1 MALNSIL
8 GVSAESVS
16 AAAEVMLLPSLI
28 LAFFVAELT
37 PSYATIGLVPAIA
50 IGFWTLGRLPAHL
63 LAQSRRRQ
71 QPWVFASAI
80 VRAAAIGVLAVVTS
94 RTDPAGLSQ
103 SARPLILTVFLC
115 LIVYSLAGGFGSLA
129 RSALLQSSIVSETWG
144 AFARRRAAWSAL
156 LSILAAIVVARL
168 LGSGAPAFPGGYG
181 RLFLVATLCLVIVAV
196 LTAAM
201 REPWT
206 AASTLS
212 APSTPPRAWRQL
224 LRDSRY
230 RRFLL
235 FRVLLSAT
243 AAIDPFLVLYAI
255 TRLGASVSKIGD
267 YVILGVLGWIVSA
280 PVWFWVE
287 RRSGAR
293 TLLQSA
299 AVVRLIA
306 PAIALATPP
315 LAAIGVIQERLSDAT
330 ALTTAYGAAF
340 FVVGAALA
348 GQSRGNYDYLAALAP
363 HQILPAYTGLTNV
376 ILALVAFSPVL
387 GGILI
392 ERYGYEALFGVAAA
406 IGLAAVF
413 AGGWLAE
420 TPSRARERQDAAQA
434 ATTRA
439 FLSGPA

>member
-8 GVSAESVS
+8 GVAAESISV
-16 AAAEVMLLPSLI
+16 AAEVMLLPSLI
-28 LAFFVAELT
+28 LAFFVAQLT

-50 IGFWTLGRLPAHL
+50 IGFWTLGRLPALL

-71 QPWVFASAI
+71 QPWAFASAI

-94 RTDPAGLSQ
+94 RTDRADLSQ
-103 SARPLILTVFLC
+103 SARPLILTLFLC
-115 LIVYSLAGGFGSLA
+115 LIAYSLAGGFGSLA

-144 AFARRRAAWSAL
+144 AFVRRRTAWSAL
-156 LSILAAIVVARL
+156 LAIIAAIVVARL
-168 LGSGAPAFPGGYG
+168 LGNSALPFPGGFG
-181 RLFLVATLCLVIVAV
+181 RLFLVATGCLVIVAA

-206 AASTLS
+206 AASEF
-212 APSTPPRAWRQL
+212 STPNRPPRTWRQL

-235 FRVLLSAT
+235 FRVLLSST
-243 AAIDPFLVLYAI
+243 AAIDPFLFLYAI
-255 TRLGASVSKIGD
+255 TRLGAPVTKIGD
-267 YVILGVLGWIVSA
+267 YVILGVLGWVLSA
-280 PVWFWVE
+280 PVWFWIE
-287 RRSGAR
+287 RRSGPR

-315 LAAIGVIQERLSDAT
+315 LAAIGLIQERLGDET

-363 HQILPAYTGLTNV
+363 PQTLPAYTGLTNA
-376 ILALVAFSPVL
+376 ILAFVAFSPVL

-392 ERYGYEALFGVAAA
+392 ERLGYEALFGVAAA
-406 IGLAAVF
+406 IGLVTVF
-413 AGGWLAE
+413 AGGWLVE
-420 TPSRARERQDAAQA
+420 TPSRARERQDAGHA
-434 ATTRA
+434 ATTKA
-439 FLSGPA
+439 LLSGPA

>member
-8 GVSAESVS
+8 GVAAEAVS

-71 QPWVFASAI
+71 QPWAFASAI
-80 VRAAAIGVLAVVTS
+80 VRAAAIGILAFVTS
-94 RTDPAGLSQ
+94 RTDPADLSQ
-103 SARPLILTVFLC
+103 SARPLILTMFLC
-115 LIVYSLAGGFGSLA
+115 LVAYSLAGGFGSLA
-129 RSALLQSSIVSETWG
+129 RGALLQSSVVSETWG
-144 AFARRRAAWSAL
+144 AFVRRRAAWSAL
-156 LSILAAIVVARL
+156 LSVLAAVVVARL
-168 LGSGAPAFPGGYG
+168 LGGNSFAFPGSFG
-181 RLFLVATLCLVIVAV
+181 RLFLVATVCLVTVAV
-196 LTAAM
+196 LIAAI
-201 REPWT
+201 REPST
-206 AASTLS
+206 AASASSEPNTS
-212 APSTPPRAWRQL
+212 PRVWRRL
-224 LRDSRY
+224 LHDSRY

-235 FRVLLSAT
+235 FRVLLSST
-243 AAIDPFLVLYAI
+243 AAIDPFLFLYAI
-255 TRLGASVSKIGD
+255 TRLGAPVTKIGD

-280 PVWFWVE
+280 PIWFWVE

-293 TLLQSA
+293 SLLQSA

-315 LAAIGVIQERLSDAT
+315 LAAIGLIQERLSDAT

-363 HQILPAYTGLTNV
+363 HQILPAYTGLTNA
-376 ILALVAFSPVL
+376 ILAIVAFSPVL

-392 ERYGYEALFGVAAA
+392 ERLGYEALFGVAAA
-406 IGLAAVF
+406 IGLATVF

-420 TPSRARERQDAAQA
+420 TPSRARERQDAGHA
-434 ATTRA
+434 ATSKA
-439 FLSGPA
+439 LLSGPA

>member
-8 GVSAESVS
+8 GVAAESVS
-16 AAAEVMLLPSLI
+16 ASAEVMLLPSLI

-37 PSYATIGLVPAIA
+37 PSYATIGLVPATA

-71 QPWVFASAI
+71 QPWAFASAI
-80 VRAAAIGVLAVVTS
+80 VRAAAIGILAVVTG
-94 RTDPAGLSQ
+94 RTDPADLSQ

-115 LIVYSLAGGFGSLA
+115 LIAYSLAGGFGSLA
-129 RSALLQSSIVSETWG
+129 RGALLHSSIVSESWG
-144 AFARRRAAWSAL
+144 AFVRMRTAWSAL
-156 LSILAAIVVARL
+156 LSILAAVVVGRL
-168 LGSGAPAFPGGYG
+168 LGSNAPAFPVGYG
-181 RLFLVATLCLVIVAV
+181 RLFLVASVCLGIVAV

-206 AASTLS
+206 AASASS
-212 APSTPPRAWRQL
+212 APYTPPRAWRQL
-224 LRDSRY
+224 LQNSRY

-235 FRVLLSAT
+235 FRVLLSST
-243 AAIDPFLVLYAI
+243 AAIDPFLFLYAV
-255 TRLGASVSKIGD
+255 TRLGAPVTKIGD
-267 YVILGVLGWIVSA
+267 YVILGVLGWVVSA

-306 PAIALATPP
+306 PAIALSTPP
-315 LAAIGVIQERLSDAT
+315 LAAIGLIQERLSDAT
-330 ALTTAYGAAF
+330 ALTTTYGAAF

-363 HQILPAYTGLTNV
+363 HSILPAYTGLTNA
-376 ILALVAFSPVL
+376 ILAIVTFSPVL
-387 GGILI
+387 GGIVI
-392 ERYGYEALFGVAAA
+392 ERLGYEALFGVAAA
-406 IGLAAVF
+406 IGLVTVF

-420 TPSRARERQDAAQA
+420 IPSRARERQDAGHA
-434 ATTRA
+434 ASTNA
-439 FLSGPA
+439 LLSGPA

>member
-8 GVSAESVS
+8 GVAAESVS
-16 AAAEVMLLPSLI
+16 AAVEVMLLPSLI

-71 QPWVFASAI
+71 QPWAFASAL
-80 VRAAAIGVLAVVTS
+80 VRAAAIGILAFFTS
-94 RTDPAGLSQ
+94 RTDPADLSQ
-103 SARPLILTVFLC
+103 SARPLILTMFLC
-115 LIVYSLAGGFGSLA
+115 LVAYSLVGGFGSLA
-129 RSALLQSSIVSETWG
+129 RGALLQSSVASETWG
-144 AFARRRAAWSAL
+144 AFVRRRTAWSAL
-156 LSILAAIVVARL
+156 LSILAAVVVARL
-168 LGSGAPAFPGGYG
+168 LGGNSFAFPGSFG
-181 RLFLVATLCLVIVAV
+181 RLFLVATVCLVIVAG
-196 LTAAM
+196 LIAAM
-201 REPWT
+201 REPWIV
-206 AASTLS
+206 ASTLS
-212 APSTPPRAWRQL
+212 APNTPPRVWRQL

-235 FRVLLSAT
+235 FRVLLSST
-243 AAIDPFLVLYAI
+243 AAIDPFLFLYAI
-255 TRLGASVSKIGD
+255 TRLGAPVTKIGD
-267 YVILGVLGWIVSA
+267 YVILGVLGWILSA

-315 LAAIGVIQERLSDAT
+315 LAAIGLIQERLGDET

-363 HQILPAYTGLTNV
+363 HQLLPAFTGLTNG
-376 ILALVAFSPVL
+376 ILAIVAFSPVL

-392 ERYGYEALFGVAAA
+392 ERFGYEALFGVAAA

-413 AGGWLAE
+413 AGGWLVE
-420 TPSRARERQDAAQA
+420 TPSRVREREDTGHAASGNA
-434 ATTRA
+434 L
-439 FLSGPA
+439 LSRPA

>member
-8 GVSAESVS
+8 GVAAESVS

-50 IGFWTLGRLPAHL
+50 VGFWTLGRLPGRL

-71 QPWVFASAI
+71 QPWAFASAM
-80 VRAAAIGVLAVVTS
+80 VRAAAIGILGFVTI
-94 RTDPAGLSQ
+94 RTNPSDLSQ
-103 SARPLILTVFLC
+103 SARPLILTLFLC
-115 LIVYSLAGGFGSLA
+115 LIVYSLAGGFGSFA
-129 RSALLQSSIVSETWG
+129 RSALLQSSIVSESWG
-144 AFARRRAAWSAL
+144 AFVRRRTAWSAL
-156 LSILAAIVVARL
+156 LSIIAAVIVARM
-168 LGSGAPAFPGGYG
+168 LGSGALAFPGGFG
-181 RLFLVATLCLVIVAV
+181 RLFLLATVCLVIVAV
-196 LTAAM
+196 LTALM

-206 AASTLS
+206 VASASS
-212 APSTPPRAWRQL
+212 APNTPPRAWRQL
-224 LRDSRY
+224 LRDTRY

-235 FRVLLSAT
+235 FRVLLSST
-243 AAIDPFLVLYAI
+243 AAIDPFLFLYAI
-255 TRLGASVSKIGD
+255 TRLGAPVTKIGD
-267 YVILGVLGWIVSA
+267 YVILGVLGWILSA
-280 PVWFWVE
+280 PIWFWVE

-293 TLLQSA
+293 AVLQSA

-315 LAAIGVIQERLSDAT
+315 LAAIGLIQERLSDAT
-330 ALTTAYGAAF
+330 AMTTAYGAAF

-363 HQILPAYTGLTNV
+363 HQILPAYTGLTNA
-376 ILALVAFSPVL
+376 ILAIVAFSPVL

-392 ERYGYEALFGVAAA
+392 ERLGYEALFGVAAA

-413 AGGWLAE
+413 AGGWLAV
-420 TPSRARERQDAAQA
+420 TPSRARERQDAGHA
-434 ATTRA
+434 ATSKA
-439 FLSGPA
+439 LLSGPA